1 MVLLQREPI
10 RPVDLLEAVRGDAD
24 GAVALFT
31 GTVRNESEGRAVVA
45 LEYVAYGEMALRQMS
60 ELRVRALEEHAV
72 SEVAIVHRLGRL
84 AVGEI
89 SVAVA
94 VSAAHRG
101 AAFDACRAVMDT
113 LKRTVPIWKKEI
125 FADGAAVWVEP
136 PG

>member
-1 MVLLQREPI
+1 VVQLQHQPI
-10 RPVDLLEAVRGDAD
+10 RPTELLEAVRQDAD

-31 GTVRNESEGRAVVA
+31 GVVRNESEGRAVVA
-45 LEYVAYGEMALRQMS
+45 LEYQAYAEMARREMAQLRA
-60 ELRVRALEEHAV
+60 RALEEHAV
-72 SEVAIVHRLGRL
+72 SEIAIVHRLGRL

-101 AAFDACRAVMDT
+101 PAFDACRAVMDT

-125 FADGAAVWVEP
+125 FADGAAAWVEP
-136 PG
+136 AG

>member
-1 MVLLQREPI
+1 MVQLQHEPI
-10 RPVDLLEAVRGDAD
+10 RPTELLEAVRREAD

-31 GTVRNESEGRAVVA
+31 GVVRNESEGRAVVA
-45 LEYVAYGEMALRQMS
+45 LEYQAYAEMATREMA
-60 ELRVRALEEHAV
+60 ELRARALGEHAV
-72 SEVAIVHRLGRL
+72 SEIAIVHRLGRL

-101 AAFDACRAVMDT
+101 PAFDACRAVMDT

-125 FADGAAVWVEP
+125 FADGAAEWVEP
-136 PG
+136 AG